1 MLFESNEIIN
11 RAGFRARKM
20 EREKE
25 TPRKT
30 RFILGATALTTQ
42 KLNVCVLGDKTGVI
56 VRVPPIFDGGYSVR
70 SRKYGPANTPS
81 RKYRKY
87 RKAFPRKV
95 RRTADPSAAHRLA
108 RRAKEL
114 FVSFALLHAKENNGR
129 GSAPSCSTHVVPRL
143 RRCKHGAPV
152 QGGRGVQKPQLHA

>member
-1 MLFESNEIIN
+1 MEILSGEII
-11 RAGFRARKM
+11 GHLKSF
-20 EREKE
+20 
-25 TPRKT
+25 
-30 RFILGATALTTQ
+30 
-42 KLNVCVLGDKTGVI
+42 
-56 VRVPPIFDGGYSVR
+56 
-70 SRKYGPANTPS
+70 TPS
-81 RKYRKY
+81 RRDVHRSFSTTPLSASKNYSVNIPSVN
-87 RKAFPRKV
+87 AFCQRLFV
-95 RRTADPSAAHRLA
+95 NAFLA